1 MIRFVIVG
9 VVVVIALLANLW
21 QRKRQVDAPTQG
33 ASEVPSQIDRS
44 DFVRPDAPWV
54 VLAFTSATCQT
65 CSDIERKV
73 RVLETNSVAI
83 QILEY
88 TAQRDLHERYKIDA
102 VPTVLMADA
111 NGVVQANFLGPV
123 SATDLWAALARARDS
138 VV

>member
-9 VVVVIALLANLW
+9 VVVVVALLANLW

-44 DFVRPDAPWV
+44 DFVRPVAPWI

-88 TAQRDLHERYKIDA
+88 TAERELHQRYKIDA
-102 VPTVLMADA
+102 VPAVLMADA

-123 SATDLWAALARARDS
+123 SATDLWAALARVRDS

>member
-33 ASEVPSQIDRS
+33 ATEVPSQIDRS

-88 TAQRDLHERYKIDA
+88 AAQRELHERYTIDA

>member
-1 MIRFVIVG
+1 VIRFVIVG

-33 ASEVPSQIDRS
+33 ASEVPSQIDRA
-44 DFVRPDAPWV
+44 DFTRPDAPWI

-88 TAQRDLHERYKIDA
+88 TAERELHERYKIDA
-102 VPTVLMADA
+102 VPAVLMADA

-123 SATDLWAALARARDS
+123 SATDLWAALARVRDS

>member
-33 ASEVPSQIDRS
+33 ASEVPSQIDRA
-44 DFVRPDAPWV
+44 DFARPDAPWI

-73 RVLETNSVAI
+73 RVLETNSVATH
-83 QILEY
+83 ILEY
-88 TAQRDLHERYKIDA
+88 TAERVLHERYKIDA

>member
-9 VVVVIALLANLW
+9 VVVVVALLANLW

-33 ASEVPSQIDRS
+33 ASEVPSQIDRA
-44 DFVRPDAPWV
+44 DFARPDAPWI

-73 RVLETNSVAI
+73 RVLETKSVAI

-88 TAQRDLHERYKIDA
+88 TAERELHERYKIDA

>member
-9 VVVVIALLANLW
+9 VVVVVALLANLW

-44 DFVRPDAPWV
+44 DFVRPDASWI

-73 RVLETNSVAI
+73 RVLETSSVAI

-88 TAQRDLHERYKIDA
+88 TAERELHSRYKIDA
-102 VPTVLMADA
+102 VPAVLMADA
-111 NGVVQANFLGPV
+111 SGVVRANFLGPV
-123 SATDLWAALARARDS
+123 SATELWAALARVRDS

>member
-44 DFVRPDAPWV
+44 DFVRPDASWI

-88 TAQRDLHERYKIDA
+88 TAERELHERYKIDA
-102 VPTVLMADA
+102 VPAVLMADA

-123 SATDLWAALARARDS
+123 SATDLWAALARVRDS

>member
-44 DFVRPDAPWV
+44 DFLRPDAPWI

-88 TAQRDLHERYKIDA
+88 MAQRELHERYKIDA

>member
-1 MIRFVIVG
+1 VIRFVIVG

-33 ASEVPSQIDRS
+33 ATEVPSQIDRA
-44 DFVRPDAPWV
+44 DFTRPDAPWI

-88 TAQRDLHERYKIDA
+88 TAERELHERYKIDA
-102 VPTVLMADA
+102 VPAVLMADA

-123 SATDLWAALARARDS
+123 SATDLWAALARVRDS

>member
-1 MIRFVIVG
+1 VIRFVIVG
-9 VVVVIALLANLW
+9 VVVVVALLANLW

-33 ASEVPSQIDRS
+33 ASEVPTQIDRS
-44 DFVRPDAPWV
+44 DFVRPDAPWI

-73 RVLETNSVAI
+73 RVLETKSVAM

-88 TAQRDLHERYKIDA
+88 TAERELHERYKIDA

-123 SATDLWAALARARDS
+123 SATDLWAALARVRDS

>member
-9 VVVVIALLANLW
+9 VVVVVALLINLW
-21 QRKRQVDAPTQG
+21 RRKRHVDAPTQG
-33 ASEVPSQIDRS
+33 AGEVPSQVDRA
-44 DFVRPDAPWV
+44 DFVRPEAPWL

-73 RVLETNSVAI
+73 RVLETNNVAI

-88 TAQRDLHERYKIDA
+88 TTERALHARYKIDA
-102 VPTVLMADA
+102 VPTVLMADP

-123 SATDLWAALARARDS
+123 SATDLWAALARVRDS
-138 VV
+138 IV

>member
-1 MIRFVIVG
+1 MIRFVVVG
-9 VVVVIALLANLW
+9 AVVVVALLANLW

-33 ASEVPSQIDRS
+33 TSEVPSQVDRA
-44 DFVRPDAPWV
+44 DFVRPDSPWL

-88 TAQRDLHERYKIDA
+88 TAERELHARYKIDA
-102 VPTVLMADA
+102 VPAVLMADS

-123 SATDLWAALARARDS
+123 SATDLWAALARVRDS
-138 VV
+138 VA

>member
-1 MIRFVIVG
+1 MIRFAIVG
-9 VVVVIALLANLW
+9 VVVIVALLTNLW

-33 ASEVPSQIDRS
+33 TSEVPSQIDRA
-44 DFVRPDAPWV
+44 DFVRPDAPWL

-73 RVLETNSVAI
+73 RVLETRSVAI

-88 TAQRDLHERYKIDA
+88 AEERELHARYKIDA
-102 VPTVLMADA
+102 VPAVLMADL

-123 SATDLWAALARARDS
+123 SATDLWAALARVRDS

>member
-9 VVVVIALLANLW
+9 VVVVVALLANLW

-44 DFVRPDAPWV
+44 DFARPDAPWI

-88 TAQRDLHERYKIDA
+88 TAERELHERYKVDA

>member
-1 MIRFVIVG
+1 MRFTIVG
-9 VVVVIALLANLW
+9 VVVIVALLANLL

-33 ASEVPSQIDRS
+33 ASEVPSQIDRA
-44 DFVRPDAPWV
+44 DFVRPDAPWI

-73 RVLETNSVAI
+73 QVLETKSVAI

-88 TAQRDLHERYKIDA
+88 TAERDLHARYKIDA
-102 VPTVLMADA
+102 VPAVLMADS
-111 NGVVQANFLGPV
+111 NGAVQANFLGPV

>member
-9 VVVVIALLANLW
+9 VVVVVALLANLW

-44 DFVRPDAPWV
+44 DFVRPDASWI

-73 RVLETNSVAI
+73 RVLETSSVAI

-88 TAQRDLHERYKIDA
+88 TAERELHSRYKIDA
-102 VPTVLMADA
+102 VPAVLMADA
-111 NGVVQANFLGPV
+111 SGVVRANFLGPV
-123 SATDLWAALARARDS
+123 SATDLWAALARVRDS

>member
-1 MIRFVIVG
+1 MIRFIIVG
-9 VVVVIALLANLW
+9 VVVVVALLANLW

-44 DFVRPDAPWV
+44 DFVRPDASWI

-73 RVLETNSVAI
+73 RVLETSSVAI

-88 TAQRDLHERYKIDA
+88 TAERELHDRYKIDA

>member
-1 MIRFVIVG
+1 MIRFVVVG
-9 VVVVIALLANLW
+9 AVVVVALLANLW

-33 ASEVPSQIDRS
+33 TSEVPSQVDRA
-44 DFVRPDAPWV
+44 DFVRPDSPWL

-88 TAQRDLHERYKIDA
+88 TAERELHARYKIDA
-102 VPTVLMADA
+102 VPAVLMADS

-123 SATDLWAALARARDS
+123 SATDLWAALARVSDS
-138 VV
+138 VA

>member
-33 ASEVPSQIDRS
+33 ATEVPSQIDRS
-44 DFVRPDAPWV
+44 DFARPDAPWI

>member
-33 ASEVPSQIDRS
+33 ASEVPYQIDRS
-44 DFVRPDAPWV
+44 DFARPDALWI

-73 RVLETNSVAI
+73 RVLETSSVAI

-88 TAQRDLHERYKIDA
+88 TAERELHERYKIDA

-111 NGVVQANFLGPV
+111 KGVVQANFLGPV

>member
-1 MIRFVIVG
+1 MIRFLIVG
-9 VVVVIALLANLW
+9 VVVVVALLINLW

-33 ASEVPSQIDRS
+33 TGEVPSQIDRS
-44 DFVRPDAPWV
+44 DFVRPDAPWL

-73 RVLETNSVAI
+73 RVLETNNVAM

-88 TAQRDLHERYKIDA
+88 TAERELHKRYKIEA

>member
-73 RVLETNSVAI
+73 RVLETSSVAI
-83 QILEY
+83 QILEF
-88 TAQRDLHERYKIDA
+88 TAERELHKRYKIDA
-102 VPTVLMADA
+102 VPAVLMADA
-111 NGVVQANFLGPV
+111 SGVVQANFLGPV

>member
-1 MIRFVIVG
+1 VIRFIIVG
-9 VVVVIALLANLW
+9 VVVVVALLANLW

-44 DFVRPDAPWV
+44 DFVRPDASWI

-73 RVLETNSVAI
+73 RVLETSSVAI

-88 TAQRDLHERYKIDA
+88 TAERELHKRYKIDA
-102 VPTVLMADA
+102 VPAVLMADA
-111 NGVVQANFLGPV
+111 SGVVQANFLGPA
-123 SATDLWAALARARDS
+123 SATDLWAALARVRDS

>member
-1 MIRFVIVG
+1 MV
-9 VVVVIALLANLW
+9 ALLANLW

-33 ASEVPSQIDRS
+33 TSELPTQIDRA
-44 DFVRPDAPWV
+44 DFVRPDAQWI
-54 VLAFTSATCQT
+54 VLAFTSASCTTCA
-65 CSDIERKV
+65 DIERKV

-88 TAQRDLHERYKIDA
+88 TAERALHARYKIDA
-102 VPTVLMADA
+102 VPSVLMADS

-123 SATDLWAALARARDS
+123 TATDMWAALARVRDS

>member
-1 MIRFVIVG
+1 VIRFVIVG
-9 VVVVIALLANLW
+9 VVVVIALLANLL

-33 ASEVPSQIDRS
+33 ASEVPSQIDRA
-44 DFVRPDAPWV
+44 DFTRPDAPWI

-88 TAQRDLHERYKIDA
+88 TAERELHERYKIDA
-102 VPTVLMADA
+102 VPAVLMADA

-123 SATDLWAALARARDS
+123 SATDLWAALARVRDS

>member
-1 MIRFVIVG
+1 MRFAIVG
-9 VVVVIALLANLW
+9 VVVIVALLANLL

-33 ASEVPSQIDRS
+33 ASEVPSQIDRA
-44 DFVRPDAPWV
+44 DFVRPDAPWI

-73 RVLETNSVAI
+73 QVLETKSVAI

-88 TAQRDLHERYKIDA
+88 TAERDLHARYKIDA
-102 VPTVLMADA
+102 VPAVLMADS

>member
-1 MIRFVIVG
+1 VIRIVIVG
-9 VVVVIALLANLW
+9 VVVVVALLANLW

-44 DFVRPDAPWV
+44 DFVRPDASWI

-65 CSDIERKV
+65 CSDVERKV
-73 RVLETNSVAI
+73 RVLETSSVAI

-88 TAQRDLHERYKIDA
+88 TAERELHKRYKIDA
-102 VPTVLMADA
+102 VPAVLMADA
-111 NGVVQANFLGPV
+111 SGVVQANFLGPV
-123 SATDLWAALARARDS
+123 SATDLWAALARVRDS

>member
-33 ASEVPSQIDRS
+33 ATEVPSQIDRS
-44 DFVRPDAPWV
+44 DFARPDAPWI

-73 RVLETNSVAI
+73 RVLETSSVAI

-88 TAQRDLHERYKIDA
+88 TAERELHKRYKIDA
-102 VPTVLMADA
+102 VPAVLMADA
-111 NGVVQANFLGPV
+111 SGVVQANFLGPV
-123 SATDLWAALARARDS
+123 SATDLWAALARVRDS

>member
-9 VVVVIALLANLW
+9 VVVVVALLANLW

-44 DFVRPDAPWV
+44 DFVRPDAPWI

-88 TAQRDLHERYKIDA
+88 TAERELHQRYKIDA
-102 VPTVLMADA
+102 VPAVLMADA

-123 SATDLWAALARARDS
+123 SATDLWAAFARARDS

>member
-1 MIRFVIVG
+1 VIRFVIVG
-9 VVVVIALLANLW
+9 VVVVVALLANLW
-21 QRKRQVDAPTQG
+21 KRKRQVDAPTQG
-33 ASEVPSQIDRS
+33 ASEVPTQIDRA
-44 DFVRPDAPWV
+44 DFVRPDAPWI

-73 RVLETNSVAI
+73 RVLETKSVAM

-88 TAQRDLHERYKIDA
+88 TAERELHERYKIDA
-102 VPTVLMADA
+102 VPAVLMADA

-123 SATDLWAALARARDS
+123 SATDLWAALARVRDS

>member
-44 DFVRPDAPWV
+44 DFVRPDAPWI

-88 TAQRDLHERYKIDA
+88 TAQRELHERYKIDA

>member
-9 VVVVIALLANLW
+9 VVVVVALLANLW

-44 DFVRPDAPWV
+44 DFVRPVAPWI

-88 TAQRDLHERYKIDA
+88 TAERELHERYKIDA
-102 VPTVLMADA
+102 VPAVLMADA
-111 NGVVQANFLGPV
+111 DGVVQANFLGPV

>member
-9 VVVVIALLANLW
+9 VVVVVALLANLW

-44 DFVRPDAPWV
+44 DFVRPDASWI

-73 RVLETNSVAI
+73 RVLETSSVAI

-88 TAQRDLHERYKIDA
+88 TAERELHERYKIDA
-102 VPTVLMADA
+102 VPAVLMADA

>member
-9 VVVVIALLANLW
+9 VVVVVALLANLW

-33 ASEVPSQIDRS
+33 ASEVPSQIDRA
-44 DFVRPDAPWV
+44 DFVRPDAPWI

-73 RVLETNSVAI
+73 RVLETNSVATH
-83 QILEY
+83 ILEY
-88 TAQRDLHERYKIDA
+88 TAERELHERYKIDA
-102 VPTVLMADA
+102 VPTVLIADA

-123 SATDLWAALARARDS
+123 SATDLWAALARVRDS

>member
-1 MIRFVIVG
+1 VIRIVIVG
-9 VVVVIALLANLW
+9 IVVVVALLANLW

-44 DFVRPDAPWV
+44 DFVRPDASWI

-88 TAQRDLHERYKIDA
+88 MAERELHERYKVDA

>member
-33 ASEVPSQIDRS
+33 ATEVPSQIDRS
-44 DFVRPDAPWV
+44 DFARPDAPWI

-88 TAQRDLHERYKIDA
+88 TAQRELHERYKVDA

>member
-9 VVVVIALLANLW
+9 VVVVVALLANLW
-21 QRKRQVDAPTQG
+21 QRRRRVDAPTQG
-33 ASEVPSQIDRS
+33 ASEIPSQIDRS
-44 DFVRPDAPWV
+44 DFVRPDAPWI

-88 TAQRDLHERYKIDA
+88 TAERELHERYKIDA
-102 VPTVLMADA
+102 VPAVLMADA
-111 NGVVQANFLGPV
+111 SGVVQANFLGPV
-123 SATDLWAALARARDS
+123 SATDLWAALARVRDS

>member
-1 MIRFVIVG
+1 VIRFVIVG

-33 ASEVPSQIDRS
+33 ATEVPSQIDRS
-44 DFVRPDAPWV
+44 DFARPDAPWI

-88 TAQRDLHERYKIDA
+88 MAERELHERYKVDA